1 MEKSTVTYLPESE
14 ARQLAKLQK
23 QILKDYSASSGK
35 MTTEQWLPSMLRKHL
50 PDYTDA
56 QITEIANELIET
68 SRIHEEMRISQAKAI
83 QEGRSQESWFA
94 STVQQATSNMTA
106 QEAAQYLN
114 GLDEAVNTAN
124 EQMRDTLLT
133 QAGVISQNH
142 NLDGFIA
149 EQHHVNSYNLKA
161 QAIGSDY
168 RAEVVK
174 PEPGTRY
181 EKDSIDV
188 IVKDGAG
195 NTVAKYQVKYGAT
208 AEDTIQYIKRGN
220 YEGQDLIVPADQVEA
235 VQKAFPDKKVTAAID
250 DGKASSK
257 PLTKDEAQK
266 MRDEAQKKGNFLG
279 QDWSAYSNKDIALG
293 IGKQVGIGTL
303 QGAAVGVGFQI
314 AEKIWNDEPI
324 DGEEIIK
331 TAITTGADSGVKIA
345 TASALKVASEKG
357 ILTLLPRGTSANTF
371 TAIATVAIENI
382 KVAAKVMSGELT
394 PKEGLLAMEQTTGSC
409 VAGIVVAAKGAACG
423 ATIGA
428 VLGPVG
434 SAVGGFVGGIV
445 GYMAGST
452 LGKAVIKGAQKIR
465 DVAVTVIK
473 GIGSAV
479 KEGLNTIKNG
489 LKALVGF

>member
-1 MEKSTVTYLPESE
+1 MEQKSNPYLHENE
-14 ARQLAKLQK
+14 ARQLASLQK
-23 QILKDYSASSGK
+23 QILKDYSVSSGT
-35 MTTEQWLPSMLRKHL
+35 MTTEEWLPSMLRKHL
-50 PDYTDA
+50 PDHTDA
-56 QITEIANELIET
+56 QIAEIANELIET
-68 SRIHEEMRISQAKAI
+68 AQIQEKMRVSQSKAI

-94 STVQQATSNMTA
+94 STVQQATSHMTA
-106 QEAAQYLN
+106 QEATQYLN
-114 GLDEAVNTAN
+114 GLDEAVKTAN

-133 QAGVISQNH
+133 QAGIVNQNH

-161 QAIGSDY
+161 QATGSDY

-181 EKDSIDV
+181 GKDSIDV
-188 IVKDGAG
+188 IVKDGSG
-195 NTVAKYQVKYGAT
+195 NTVARYQVKYGAT

-235 VQKAFPDKKVTAAID
+235 VQKAFPDKKVTAAIE
-250 DGKASSK
+250 DGKSSSK
-257 PLTKDEAQK
+257 PLTKEEAQK
-266 MRDEAQKKGNFLG
+266 MRDEAQKKGNFLE

-314 AEKIWNDEPI
+314 AEKIWNDEPLE
-324 DGEEIIK
+324 GEEVLK

-357 ILTLLPRGTSANTF
+357 IIALLPKGTSTNTF

-382 KVAAKVMSGELT
+382 KVAAKVVSGELT
-394 PKEGLLAMEQTTGSC
+394 PREGLLAMEQTTGAC
-409 VAGIVVAAKGAACG
+409 VAGIVTAGKGAVCG

-428 VLGPVG
+428 VLGPIG
-434 SAVGGFVGGIV
+434 SAIGGFVGGIT

-465 DVAVTVIK
+465 DVAVKTIRN
-473 GIGSAV
+473 IGTAV
-479 KEGLNTIKNG
+479 KEGFRTAKNG
-489 LKALVGF
+489 LKALLGF